1 MTSFLRRSLP
11 ISLRQLARPTSLWRL
26 ARLATLGCACLLLPG
41 AHLRAS
47 AQAAED
53 VLSQKEVDTLR
64 DSAFVPTDRVLA
76 FEQFLNDRE
85 KQIGTLTARR
95 HGHTDYG
102 GDMHDVLDQFG
113 QIADEL
119 NDNLDEYGRFH
130 RDVRKALPKL
140 LQTTDHWIATISATS
155 ENDAYNI
162 VRRIALDNLKDTR
175 EIVATLQTDL
185 AAYFKAHPEAEQAEK
200 KRTADPHAVKPE

>member
-1 MTSFLRRSLP
+1 MG
-11 ISLRQLARPTSLWRL
+11 I
-26 ARLATLGCACLLLPG
+26 ACLLVP
-41 AHLRAS
+41 ATHLHAA

-53 VLSQKEVDTLR
+53 VLSQKEIDALR
-64 DSAFVPTDRVLA
+64 DTAFVPNDRVLA

-85 KQIGTLTARR
+85 KQIATLTAKR

-113 QIADEL
+113 QIVDEL
-119 NDNLDEYGRFH
+119 NDNLDEYSRFH

-140 LQTTDHWIATISATS
+140 LQTTDHWIATVNAISD
-155 ENDAYNI
+155 NDAYNI
-162 VRRIALDNLKDTR
+162 VRRITLDNLKDTR
-175 EIVATLQTDL
+175 EIVVNLQTDL

-200 KRTADPHAVKPE
+200 KRTSDPHAVRPE